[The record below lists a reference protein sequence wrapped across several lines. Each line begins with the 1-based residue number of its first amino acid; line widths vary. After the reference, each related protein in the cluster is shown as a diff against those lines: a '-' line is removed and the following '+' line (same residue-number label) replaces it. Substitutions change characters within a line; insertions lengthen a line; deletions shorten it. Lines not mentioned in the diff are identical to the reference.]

1 MGLLGGLMNF
11 ASEALT
17 GVSVTSDFHTSMALD
32 NSEEI
37 FEKLIQKWDEILQK
51 KELVENFEIQ
61 KSSEILPKYFG
72 YKNQNLEI
80 CKSTSGSFLFFG
92 SFNRRWDDQFYI
104 SYKPSKEQEL
114 IFSYSNC
121 CQDKRE
127 YEVRSTYHEYRHDF
141 IVASLYLKFISGTS
155 SLRAEKLLVRN
166 TSWLSDFQSENLEK
180 FCKIDEKNEFY
191 NHLKDFF
198 NPIIN
203 FKNAEKEEKKR
214 LEIEAREAE
223 KREQEKLR
231 LQQQEQERQKEMEA
245 QEKEK
250 KRVSNLL
257 KDLDSF

>member
-32 NSEEI
+32 DSEEI

-92 SFNRRWDDQFYI
+92 SFNSFPSRWDDQFYI

-114 IFSYSNC
+114 IFSYSNS
-121 CQDKRE
+121 E
-127 YEVRSTYHEYRHDF
+127 YEVRPTYHEYRHDS
-141 IVASLYLKFISGTS
+141 IEASLYLKFISGNS
-155 SLRAEKLLVRN
+155 SLEAEKLLISSR
-166 TSWLSDFQSENLEK
+166 SWLNEYQSKDLEK

-223 KREQEKLR
+223 EREQEKLR
-231 LQQQEQERQKEMEA
+231 LQQEEQKRQMEIAA

-250 KRVSNLL
+250 NLL

>member
-17 GVSVTSDFHTSMALD
+17 GVSVTSDFYTSMALD

-104 SYKPSKEQEL
+104 SYKPSTEQEL

-121 CQDKRE
+121 CQNKRD
-127 YEVRSTYHEYRHDF
+127 YEVRKDT

-166 TSWLSDFQSENLEK
+166 MSWLSDFYYENLEK

-203 FKNAEKEEKKR
+203 FKNAEKEEKER